1 MNERN
6 GLEQVEL
13 MNQLGFT
20 SFLGWTML
28 EVTLKLQVD
37 SFIVTITLK
46 RGGGAGDL
54 VSIRNAE

>member
-1 MNERN
+1 
-6 GLEQVEL
+6 
-13 MNQLGFT
+13 
-20 SFLGWTML
+20 ML

-37 SFIVTITLK
+37 SFIVTITLIK

>member
-1 MNERN
+1 
-6 GLEQVEL
+6 